1 MFKMNYTHN
10 VLMVYVYFTNLLP
23 LKQSQQ
29 AQNERF
35 TAGAHPVS
43 LDDEDAGQGAFNEHQ
58 GADNERSMTVSRKR
72 RHSIMSG
79 RLTAVMEGNERLM
92 VNTYF

>member
-1 MFKMNYTHN
+1 MFKINYTVN

-23 LKQSQQ
+23 LKQ

-43 LDDEDAGQGAFNEHQ
+43 LDDEDARQGAFNELQ
-58 GADNERSMTVSRKR
+58 SPDSDRCMTVS
-72 RHSIMSG
+72 
-79 RLTAVMEGNERLM
+79 
-92 VNTYF
+92 